1 MASRVCGGLLWLL
14 TAVAPIMAAGTA
26 ASAERMP
33 QESRVPGGIALV
45 ELPISSEAPVVT
57 YESRRVTVIKE
68 GSHWKAVVGI
78 PLATEPSMQ
87 TLSVA
92 TAQGPRKISFR
103 VNDKRYRT
111 QRITV
116 KDERQVTPNA
126 EDLARIEGERA
137 HIEAALNSYSQAHS
151 PQFQFVQPV
160 AGTRQPTFGFRRI
173 FNGQPRNP
181 HTGMDIAAAR
191 GTPIKAP
198 ADGEVVEAGNFFF
211 NGNSVFINHGQ
222 GLVTMYC
229 HLDRIDVKAG
239 QQVKAGEVLGLV
251 GSTGR
256 ATGPHLHWGV
266 ALNRAMID
274 PALFL
279 WQP

>member
-1 MASRVCGGLLWLL
+1 MASRAFGCLLRLL
-14 TAVAPIMAAGTA
+14 FTVAAAATAGTA
-26 ASAERMP
+26 LPAGLVP

-45 ELPISSEAPVVT
+45 ELPPSTEAPVVT
-57 YESRRVTVIKE
+57 YESRRVTVIQE
-68 GSHWKAVVGI
+68 GRQWKAVVGI
-78 PLATEPSMQ
+78 PLATEPSTQ

-92 TAQGPRKISFR
+92 TAQGQRKISFR
-103 VNDKRYRT
+103 VNDKHYRT

-126 EDLARIEGERA
+126 DDLARIERERG
-137 HIEAALNSYSQAHS
+137 HIEAALNSYSQARS
-151 PQFQFVQPV
+151 PQFKFIQPV

-191 GTPIKAP
+191 GVPIKAP

-229 HLDRIDVKAG
+229 HLDRIDVKSG

-266 ALNRAMID
+266 ALNRAMVD

-279 WQP
+279 VQP